1 MSLVETMSLFD
12 KICYKNNQNMFF
24 DYIYF
29 KQLATKDTYSF
40 IIQLIVKN
48 IDAILSEHDQFDG
61 HVSFKTIT
69 IGDIDK
75 HFGFWR
81 ELSGVLKNR
90 YKMKLN
96 ICCVYDIPSFFAKC
110 YDMCKVFIDK
120 DTQSKI
126 QIDEKY
132 VYTPLKI

>member
-12 KICYKNNQNMFF
+12 KICYKNEQYLFF
-24 DYIYF
+24 EYIYF

-75 HFGFWR
+75 HFGFWQCMDTKR
-81 ELSGVLKNR
+81 DHDLLEELWSKNAPW
-90 YKMKLN
+90 
-96 ICCVYDIPSFFAKC
+96 V
-110 YDMCKVFIDK
+110 
-120 DTQSKI
+120 
-126 QIDEKY
+126 
-132 VYTPLKI
+132 